1 MPVMHK
7 NVTYNCRV
15 AFLNGKILLIRPK
28 MAMCDDGNYR
38 ETRWFTAWTKKRETE
53 EFYLPRII
61 QSITKQAKIPFGDA
75 VLSLQDTVI
84 GYEICEELWNPLS
97 SHIDMSL
104 DGVEIFV
111 NGSGS
116 YMELR
121 KAYVSVELVKS
132 ATAKCGGIYLFS
144 NLRGCDG
151 ERVYFN
157 GCSSLTLNGNIVGRT
172 AQYGIDEVEVATA
185 NIDLED
191 VRSYRNAVRSRN
203 VKAASSKSFPR
214 IDVTGFALSEAG
226 DISLPTSKVL
236 EWQYH
241 SPEEEIL
248 LGPACWLWDYLRRS
262 GQGGFLL
269 PLSGGLDSSST
280 ATLVYSMCNLVSFD
294 QNF

>member
-1 MPVMHK
+1 
-7 NVTYNCRV
+7 
-15 AFLNGKILLIRPK
+15 
-28 MAMCDDGNYR
+28 
-38 ETRWFTAWTKKRETE
+38 
-53 EFYLPRII
+53 
-61 QSITKQAKIPFGDA
+61 
-75 VLSLQDTVI
+75 
-84 GYEICEELWNPLS
+84 
-97 SHIDMSL
+97 MSL

-121 KAYVSVELVKS
+121 KAYVTVDLVKS
-132 ATAKCGGIYLFS
+132 ATAKCGGIYLFN

-157 GCSSLTLNGNIVGRT
+157 GCSSLCLNGNIVGRT
-172 AQYGIDEVEVATA
+172 AQYGVDEVEVATA

-191 VRSYRNAVRSRN
+191 VRAYRNAVRSRN
-203 VKAASSKSFPR
+203 TKAASAAPYPR
-214 IDVTGFALSEAG
+214 IDVTGFALSKPG
-226 DISLPTSKVL
+226 DVSLPSSRVI
-236 EWQYH
+236 EWIYH

-280 ATLVYSMCNLVSFD
+280 ATLVYSMCNLVRLAFY
-294 QNF
+294 